1 MKALLKITKSLTIG
15 DIEAVGEGLLIWIFD
30 SSFSCCSN
38 QGELAPLKFSR
49 RSCGCNSSVTSGGS
63 AASGSGSGTK
73 SSFDDIESSHANI
86 ANCILIVVKG
96 MCTFNVPSYAC
107 STNVY

>member
-38 QGELAPLKFSR
+38 QGELAPLKFPTR
-49 RSCGCNSSVTSGGS
+49 RSCGCNSTATSSGS
-63 AASGSGSGTK
+63 SATSGSGSGTK
-73 SSFDDIESSHANI
+73 SSFDDIESSHASI
-86 ANCILIVVKG
+86 TNCILIII
-96 MCTFNVPSYAC
+96 
-107 STNVY
+107 